1 MRVVAEQTMSRG
13 ARGVAGPGWGVGGG
27 RREVRRRAARRG
39 IDPPRLAPAARP
51 LSEVAGATLVMGGTV
66 ALWWAFL
73 VAVW

>member
-1 MRVVAEQTMSRG
+1 MRAFEETMSPG
-13 ARGVAGPGWGVGGG
+13 ARGVAVPGWGVGRG
-27 RREVRRRAARRG
+27 RRAPRRG
-39 IDPPRLAPAARP
+39 TARSAIDPPRLAPAARP